1 MGRQILHGWH
11 RGVWSQFGPG
21 GFKPFRPNVRS
32 SCNPVTQKGIEA
44 EVVHTYSQTCMEHSR
59 FTQSPELPELGGA
72 IFFTFYKAG
81 KFTWQFVSDTRRGRY
96 VGTEHAHRHIFI
108 RVIRNFKNHS
118 KDNFSI
124 REENSFEGSFSWGEF
139 VWRKFFAF
147 PVKGKDSKSP
157 PWLKNSLNKNSPP
170 NIYKDRTRVASHGA
184 LCVGFA
190 F

>member
-81 KFTWQFVSDTRRGRY
+81 KFT
-96 VGTEHAHRHIFI
+96 
-108 RVIRNFKNHS
+108 
-118 KDNFSI
+118 
-124 REENSFEGSFSWGEF
+124 
-139 VWRKFFAF
+139 
-147 PVKGKDSKSP
+147 
-157 PWLKNSLNKNSPP
+157 
-170 NIYKDRTRVASHGA
+170 
-184 LCVGFA
+184 
-190 F
+190 